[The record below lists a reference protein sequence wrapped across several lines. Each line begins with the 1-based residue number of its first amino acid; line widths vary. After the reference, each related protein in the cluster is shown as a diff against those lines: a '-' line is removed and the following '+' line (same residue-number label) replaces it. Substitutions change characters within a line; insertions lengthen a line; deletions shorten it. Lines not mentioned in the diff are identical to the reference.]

1 MYQMSDEVDT
11 SLIQSG
17 DPPHLSA
24 EWGSAKKVEGIFD
37 LKTSHTY
44 DLWNRGLIK
53 GILVPGPRGQ
63 SRGKRLFSFASI
75 RKFLAECEANGPRK
89 TNSYPKALREAKERK
104 ELAKS

>member
-11 SLIQSG
+11 RLIQSG

-24 EWGSAKKVEGIFD
+24 EWGSAKKVEDIFD
-37 LKTSHTY
+37 IKVSHLY
-44 DLWNRGLIK
+44 EIWNRGLVK
-53 GILVPGPRGQ
+53 SVLVPGPRGR

-75 RKFLAECEANGPRK
+75 RKFIAECEAQGPKK
-89 TNSYPKALREAKERK
+89 TKTYPKALREAKERN